1 MLDVDP
7 YPPSQY
13 GVLWLLLAI
22 GLVVLIVA
30 WYVLLPRLVRRFTK
44 PPVTVTPP
52 PQPRVLTPLQT
63 AKQIAF
69 DRIGGVESAVTA
81 GTMDVRDAHI
91 ELSAILRDF
100 ATTTTGI
107 DARPMTLTELRA
119 SKLEALA
126 AVVATYYP
134 IAFGVP
140 EHSKLSGAADR
151 AREVLATWR

>member
-1 MLDVDP
+1 LLDVDP

-22 GLVVLIVA
+22 GLVLLIVA

-44 PPVTVTPP
+44 PRPAVTLPP
-52 PQPRVLTPLQT
+52 PPIRLTPLQA

-69 DRIGGVESAVTA
+69 DRIGAVEAAVGA
-81 GTMDVRDAHI
+81 GTTDVRDAHI
-91 ELSAILRDF
+91 ELSAILREF
-100 ATTTTGI
+100 ATSTTGI
-107 DARPMTLTELRA
+107 DARSMTLTELRA
-119 SKLEALA
+119 SRLEALA

-140 EHSKLSGAADR
+140 EHSGLSGAADR
-151 AREVLATWR
+151 AREVLASWR